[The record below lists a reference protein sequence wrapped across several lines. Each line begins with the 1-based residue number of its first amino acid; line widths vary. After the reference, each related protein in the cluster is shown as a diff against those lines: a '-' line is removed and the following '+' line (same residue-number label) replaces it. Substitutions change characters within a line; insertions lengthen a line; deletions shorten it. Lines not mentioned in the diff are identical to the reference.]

1 MDCASVLFSG
11 HALRRMF
18 ERGLS
23 RDAVLETIAHGDEI
37 ATYPDDHPYPS
48 CLMLSFVGQAPIH
61 VVVAREPGTRI
72 CFVVTSYRP
81 DRNLWSNDF
90 RTRRQS

>member
-61 VVVAREPGTRI
+61 VVVAREPDTRT
-72 CFVVTSYRP
+72 CFVTSYRP
-81 DRNLWSNDF
+81 DPNLWSNDF

>member
-18 ERGLS
+18 ERGLNQN
-23 RDAVLETIAHGDEI
+23 AILETIEQGEEI
-37 ATYPDDHPYPS
+37 AHYPDDHPYPS
-48 CLMLSFVGQAPIH
+48 CLMLGYVGDEPVH
-61 VVVAREPGTRI
+61 VVVAREPKSRA
-72 CFVVTSYRP
+72 CFVVTAYRP
-81 DRNLWSNDF
+81 DSKMWSDDF